1 MANSYIEY
9 TGNGLNDTFLIPFP
23 FLRDFHINAQID
35 EVDVSGFS
43 VVGTFV
49 EFDTAPDN
57 DAVVKIFRVTPRDG
71 VITQYTDGGTPTA
84 KDLLEASLQALYIS
98 QEIEDGTLS
107 GSSVIANN
115 SLTLNKIQQITS
127 QHLLGRK
134 SSLTGNVEQ
143 LSVADAKTMLG
154 IKDTGTTA
162 GTIAAGDDS
171 RITGAVQSAGRGLA
185 KSGTSLYW
193 KPNVVQGK
201 KTDTF
206 TGTSTIFADITN
218 LSATITPQSSTSKIL
233 VRAVLSVSC
242 GGNNERVGFRL
253 LRNVPVSGSVVSGGD
268 AAGSRRQC
276 HATLRDGMTADDSF
290 TPKTV
295 VMEWL
300 DEPNSTS
307 AITYQVAYAILSG
320 TSTPTLYVNRGDG
333 DTDASSTPRTV
344 STITLTEIPV

>member
-9 TGNGLNDTFLIPFP
+9 TGNGLNDTYLIPFP

-107 GSSVIANN
+107 GSSVIADN
-115 SLTLNKIQQITS
+115 SLILSKLQQITS

-154 IKDTGTTA
+154 VTSIENNLGNSASRNIGTTA
-162 GTIAAGDDS
+162 GTVAAGDDS
-171 RITGAVQSAGRGLA
+171 RIVNALQDIAGITQSPTGKITLNGTDPSISCLILGGWSYNTAYNFGLTSYQASTDQIVIAQCHEPDSTVFVEAYTDSASNPTNRVCRQ
-185 KSGTSLYW
+185 KFSGGGTI
-193 KPNVVQGK
+193 
-201 KTDTF
+201 TF
-206 TGTSTIFADITN
+206 TFPVKKGHYWRLQRYDSSTTADI
-218 LSATITPQSSTSKIL
+218 SI
-233 VRAVLSVSC
+233 
-242 GGNNERVGFRL
+242 
-253 LRNVPVSGSVVSGGD
+253 
-268 AAGSRRQC
+268 
-276 HATLRDGMTADDSF
+276 
-290 TPKTV
+290 
-295 VMEWL
+295 
-300 DEPNSTS
+300 
-307 AITYQVAYAILSG
+307 
-320 TSTPTLYVNRGDG
+320 
-333 DTDASSTPRTV
+333 
-344 STITLTEIPV
+344 IPLAP